1 MGLLPA
7 TLTLVAGCE
16 LVAGLSGER
25 RFDVR
30 DGGGHAAG
38 GARNATVH
46 PDGAAG
52 RDGSGGGLVVGSG
65 GSESKPATDSGSMRI
80 VDSGS
85 SSHDSGHHTGR
96 LDAAAIDG
104 GYVPASAQ
112 SCRGMTGTECNGR
125 NCCTSLLVPGGT
137 FPMGRSSTGSD
148 AFSGGS
154 ANEQPEHPV
163 TISKFR
169 LDEFE
174 VTVGRFRK
182 FFEAYAGPPI
192 SPAGSNPH
200 ANNSGWQ
207 PAWNTFLDAES
218 SGDDVKFAC
227 GMDATWTKKPA
238 ANETL
243 PMNCLRWYEAFAF
256 CAWDGGRLPSEAE
269 WEYAATGGDENR
281 LFPWGSATPT
291 DDLAVFGCSAGG
303 ATDQC
308 TLGDLLPVGS
318 LDDGRGR
325 FGQRDL
331 AGSIIEV
338 VMDVYADGFYATSEA
353 LEDDVVNVQTVAG
366 GSRMARGGGYD
377 TSAHALRSAS
387 RFIVSPMARYGD
399 VGLRCARD
407 AE

>member
-7 TLTLVAGCE
+7 TFTLVAGCE

-30 DGGGHAAG
+30 DGGAHSAG
-38 GARNATVH
+38 GASNVTTR
-46 PDGAAG
+46 PDGSAG
-52 RDGSGGGLVVGSG
+52 REAGIGGAPVVASG
-65 GSESKPATDSGSMRI
+65 GSESKSTDSGVTRI
-80 VDSGS
+80 PDSGPPPS
-85 SSHDSGHHTGR
+85 DSGHHAGG
-96 LDAAAIDG
+96 LDAGAIDG
-104 GYVPASAQ
+104 SIVPASAR
-112 SCRGMTGTECNGR
+112 SCKGMKGTECNGH
-125 NCCTSLLVPGGT
+125 NCCTTLRVPGGT
-137 FPMGRSSTGSD
+137 FPMGRSSDGSD
-148 AFSGGS
+148 AFPGGS
-154 ANEQPEHPV
+154 ANEQPEHAV
-163 TISKFR
+163 TISAFR

-182 FFEAYAGPPI
+182 FFEEYGGPPV

-200 ANNSGWQ
+200 SGNSGWQ
-207 PAWNTFLDAES
+207 PGWNNFLDAES
-218 SGDDVKFAC
+218 SGDDAKFAC

-269 WEYAATGGDENR
+269 WEYAAAGGDENR
-281 LFPWGSATPT
+281 LFPWGSANPT
-291 DDLAVFGCSAGG
+291 DELAVFDCSAGG

-308 TLGDLLPVGS
+308 TLGDILPVGS
-318 LDDGRGR
+318 LEGGRGR
-325 FGQRDL
+325 YGQLDL

-338 VMDVYADGFYATSEA
+338 VMDAYADGFYATSVAVEN
-353 LEDDVVNVQTVAG
+353 DVVNVQTVAG

-377 TSAHALRSAS
+377 TSAHALRSAT
-387 RFIVSPMARYGD
+387 RYIISPMDRYGD

-407 AE
+407 DR